1 MSDDEVD
8 AIIKNYGNEKN
19 DIKYLEFINDSNP
32 YKGPVKPFD
41 PLATK
46 STYSPNIMQS
56 GGP

>member
-19 DIKYLEFINDSNP
+19 DIKYLDFINDSNP
-32 YKGPVKPFD
+32 YKGPVKEFD

-46 STYSPNIMQS
+46 STYSPKLA
-56 GGP
+56 